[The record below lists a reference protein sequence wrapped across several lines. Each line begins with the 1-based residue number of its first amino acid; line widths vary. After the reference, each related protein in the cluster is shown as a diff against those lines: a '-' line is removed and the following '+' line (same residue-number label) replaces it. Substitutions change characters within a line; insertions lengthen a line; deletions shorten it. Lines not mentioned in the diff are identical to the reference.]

1 MPNGG
6 LSTFGSIITTGFGF
20 TNLQVVLLQIPIY
33 AFSVLYFVLCG
44 QVTSRKKD
52 MRIFFMMFSS
62 IPPLIGFLM
71 MSFLPNDD
79 AHRWSKWGG
88 YFMTVVFVITLF
100 MAWTLIPSNTAG
112 RTKRTLTSSFTF
124 VGYCV
129 GNMCGSQIFKSSDA
143 PRYLPGTV
151 GCAVCFGLQFFLI
164 VSWRLVYM
172 SRNRKTR
179 RRLAAEGISEE
190 ERIARG
196 KALGEKDMTDFENP
210 YVSEAP
216 GRSHVCIQ
224 FRLTRASSS
233 TLCNP
238 VTDVPNPA
246 LRFCIGPKFLHSHGD
261 GICTAMASLTYQ
273 KG

>member
-6 LSTFGSIITTGFGF
+6 LTTFGSIVMTGFGF
-20 TNLQVVLLQIPIY
+20 SNLQVVLLHIPQY
-33 AFSVLYFVLCG
+33 VFSVLYFVAIG
-44 QVTSRKKD
+44 QITSRKKD
-52 MRIFFMMFSS
+52 MRLFCMLFST
-62 IPPLIGFLM
+62 IPPLIGFLLM
-71 MSFLPNDD
+71 AFLPDDD

-143 PRYLPGTV
+143 PRYVPGTI

-164 VSWRLVYM
+164 GSWRLVYM

-179 RRLAAEGISEE
+179 RRLADEGIEEE

-196 KALGEKDMTDFENP
+196 QALGEQDVTDFENP
-210 YVSEAP
+210 YVSVNP
-216 GRSHVCIQ
+216 LDDPSV
-224 FRLTRASSS
+224 FVLS
-233 TLCNP
+233 TKS
-238 VTDVPNPA
+238 V
-246 LRFCIGPKFLHSHGD
+246 
-261 GICTAMASLTYQ
+261 
-273 KG
+273 